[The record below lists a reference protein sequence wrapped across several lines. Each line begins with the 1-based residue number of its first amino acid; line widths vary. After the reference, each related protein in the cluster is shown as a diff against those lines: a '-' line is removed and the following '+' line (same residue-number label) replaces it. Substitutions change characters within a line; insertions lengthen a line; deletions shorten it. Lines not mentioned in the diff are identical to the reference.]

1 MSREQPVLIGIAGG
15 SGSGKTYLARR
26 IQREVGPQHVS
37 VLSMDQYFRS
47 LGPEE
52 RRLDRRDI
60 NFDHPSHIDCELL
73 QRHIEQLRAGQPV
86 LAPSYDFRNQI
97 QTPEAIRVEPARVI
111 VVEGL
116 FVLRPP
122 LVELFDLTVFLDV
135 DADQRLIGRLL
146 RDLEERDSDV
156 RWNIDRYQRFVRPGF
171 EMFVQPTMLNA
182 DVVVDFTYRR
192 IFFQELMV
200 DLVRDYVSHGY
211 DIRGLIRSVRND
223 RYQLGV
229 QPRRGP
235 VEPPTS
241 EPSPAA
247 APTLFVGD
255 NPQGK
260 AGVDPTCGES

>member
-1 MSREQPVLIGIAGG
+1 MLIGIAGG

>member
-1 MSREQPVLIGIAGG
+1 MRDKAPVLIGIAGG

-26 IQREVGPQHVS
+26 IQREVGPAHVA

-47 LGPEE
+47 LGPQEQ
-52 RRLDRRDI
+52 RLDRRDI
-60 NFDHPSHIDCELL
+60 NFDHPSRIDRELL
-73 QRHIEQLRAGQPV
+73 QHDLEQLRAGEPV
-86 LAPSYDFRNQI
+86 VAPSYDFRNQI
-97 QTPEAIRVEPARVI
+97 QTPEAVRIEPTRVV

-116 FVLRPP
+116 FVLSPP

-211 DIRGLIRSVRND
+211 DIRGLIRSVRSD

-235 VEPPTS
+235 VEPPTA
-241 EPSPAA
+241 EPVPSAE
-247 APTLFVGD
+247 PTLFVAD
-255 NPQGK
+255 NPQGTPRT
-260 AGVDPTCGES
+260 DPPDEP